1 MIYESLKQIE
11 NRIEGEEYTAGG
23 VTFYM
28 TVDKLDFDISD
39 NTALNNYFVSRH
51 VISYDDEISFIP
63 VESKFD
69 DMAKLCK
76 EWHFSQSITDEI
88 IDLISRCDGYYQMFK
103 DYYYVAKGNIS
114 DIFRVIQYGDEL
126 ILLELYICD

>member
-39 NTALNNYFVSRH
+39 NTALKNYFVSRY

-88 IDLISRCDGYYQMFK
+88 IDLISHCDGYYQMFK

-114 DIFRVIQYGDEL
+114 DIFRVIRYGNEL

>member
-39 NTALNNYFVSRH
+39 NTALNNYFVSRY

-88 IDLISRCDGYYQMFK
+88 IDLISHCDGYYQMFK

-126 ILLELYICD
+126 ILFELYICD

>member
-39 NTALNNYFVSRH
+39 DAAVNDYFVSRCA
-51 VISYDDEISFIP
+51 ISYDEINLIP
-63 VESKFD
+63 VESKID

-88 IDLISRCDGYYQMFK
+88 IEIISNCDGYYQMFK
-103 DYYYVAKGNIS
+103 DYYYVVKGNIS

>member
-1 MIYESLKQIE
+1 M
-11 NRIEGEEYTAGG
+11 
-23 VTFYM
+23 
-28 TVDKLDFDISD
+28 
-39 NTALNNYFVSRH
+39 NNYFVSRY

-88 IDLISRCDGYYQMFK
+88 IDLISHCAGYYQLFK

-114 DIFRVIQYGDEL
+114 DIFRVIQYGNEL

>member
-39 NTALNNYFVSRH
+39 NTALNNYFVSRY

-88 IDLISRCDGYYQMFK
+88 IDLISHCDGYYQMFK